1 MEINLPEPPSETY
14 QSNLDCDG
22 TPSDNPVTS
31 CDPAES
37 NLSPPA
43 SSRQPFLSVRSCV
56 TCRRRKVKCDK
67 AIPCANCARH
77 GSKCVFPP
85 PGRARPKP
93 RARAA
98 ERILQRGPGGRPV
111 SDQTAAFVSKECPT
125 LSQSD
130 IQFRLDEGVV
140 AKEQWIDRWWSIG
153 ERLPKRL
160 YMFDAK
166 PGDDA
171 EEEANCE
178 YTLRLVE
185 LRELLHKA
193 DEVIA
198 SDREIT
204 IDSDARNLDPAK
216 RFLDDFMTPPSTHT
230 LAFCSTSPDWNLG
243 SQHPSP
249 SQIPFYWQ
257 TFVENVN
264 PLVKLFH
271 IPTLSKTIRSI
282 QGRVRSLSP
291 PEEALIFAIYFA
303 AVGSMALKEVC
314 LPPAILLSTSTD
326 IEQVRDLLGQEK
338 ETLINQYRCATEQAL
353 ARAEFMTSTDLMTLQ
368 AFVLY
373 IYSARQYV
381 QLRLTLNLT
390 ALAVRIAQGIG
401 VHLGPNSQ
409 ESPFD
414 LETRRRLW
422 LCLWILD
429 LKTALDLGTNWLIA
443 DDCINGGLP
452 QNIND
457 SDLDP
462 ASMGHPTSRTGMTD
476 MTHMLVKYEI
486 GLLLKELIRG
496 QGQKGAELSNE
507 EGMEELVAKRKVQ
520 IQERYLQHCSDN
532 GLEWLT
538 ATNAKLFLA
547 ATSLL
552 IYHPVLSSKLRFS
565 VSNDVRDHLV
575 AACVETIECLHVLE
589 TMSPPHRRG
598 WIFGTYLH
606 WHATA
611 FILESLYLRRYKADV
626 ARRSWNAL
634 GLVSSLCTTSLGD
647 LRTRGPWSALAKLV
661 ERGKRIHEAS
671 LVLDAQGS
679 NNKSRVVP
687 SATPIEV
694 DVELPYQVETG
705 SNLSNIRGS
714 ISSMRHELH
723 SIPDGFLETP
733 NPAMSF
739 ETSSIRPSFPDF
751 NEQFTTGG
759 SHSISEFT
767 DNLPISEGAFSTNPV
782 FSGLW
787 LTENQPGQ
795 VEARDSFE
803 RTYLAG
809 FKKNPTTLLIISK
822 PAPYAVLFKCLLA
835 ILSTN
840 SQIG

>member
-1 MEINLPEPPSETY
+1 
-14 QSNLDCDG
+14 
-22 TPSDNPVTS
+22 
-31 CDPAES
+31 
-37 NLSPPA
+37 
-43 SSRQPFLSVRSCV
+43 
-56 TCRRRKVKCDK
+56 
-67 AIPCANCARH
+67 
-77 GSKCVFPP
+77 
-85 PGRARPKP
+85 
-93 RARAA
+93 
-98 ERILQRGPGGRPV
+98 
-111 SDQTAAFVSKECPT
+111 
-125 LSQSD
+125 
-130 IQFRLDEGVV
+130 
-140 AKEQWIDRWWSIG
+140 
-153 ERLPKRL
+153 
-160 YMFDAK
+160 
-166 PGDDA
+166 
-171 EEEANCE
+171 
-178 YTLRLVE
+178 
-185 LRELLHKA
+185 
-193 DEVIA
+193 
-198 SDREIT
+198 
-204 IDSDARNLDPAK
+204 
-216 RFLDDFMTPPSTHT
+216 
-230 LAFCSTSPDWNLG
+230 
-243 SQHPSP
+243 
-249 SQIPFYWQ
+249 
-257 TFVENVN
+257 
-264 PLVKLFH
+264 
-271 IPTLSKTIRSI
+271 
-282 QGRVRSLSP
+282 
-291 PEEALIFAIYFA
+291 
-303 AVGSMALKEVC
+303 
-314 LPPAILLSTSTD
+314 
-326 IEQVRDLLGQEK
+326 
-338 ETLINQYRCATEQAL
+338 
-353 ARAEFMTSTDLMTLQ
+353 MTSTDLMTLQ

-373 IYSARQYV
+373 IHSARQYV
-381 QLRLTLNLT
+381 QLRLALNLT

-409 ESPFD
+409 ELPFD

-429 LKTALDLGTNWLIA
+429 LKTALDLGTDWLIT
-443 DDCINGGLP
+443 DDCINAGLP
-452 QNIND
+452 RNIND

-462 ASMGHPTSRTGMTD
+462 AYMEHPNSRTGMTD

-496 QGQKGAELSNE
+496 RGQKGAELSNE
-507 EGMEELVAKRKVQ
+507 EGMEELVAERKVQ
-520 IQERYLQHCSDN
+520 IQERYLRHCSDD

-538 ATNAKLFLA
+538 ATNANLFLA
-547 ATSLL
+547 TAPLL

-565 VSNDVRDHLV
+565 ASNDVRDHIV

-611 FILESLYLRRYKADV
+611 FILESLYLRRYQADV

-647 LRTRGPWSALAKLV
+647 LGTRGPWSALAKLV

-687 SATPIEV
+687 STTPIEV
-694 DVELPYQVETG
+694 DVELPRQVDTG

-767 DNLPISEGAFSTNPV
+767 DNLPISEGAFSTNPM

-795 VEARDSFE
+795 GASWDASQALTEASVDNATE
-803 RTYLAG
+803 YW
-809 FKKNPTTLLIISK
+809 
-822 PAPYAVLFKCLLA
+822 AVWDGLNGD
-835 ILSTN
+835 IEM
-840 SQIG
+840 